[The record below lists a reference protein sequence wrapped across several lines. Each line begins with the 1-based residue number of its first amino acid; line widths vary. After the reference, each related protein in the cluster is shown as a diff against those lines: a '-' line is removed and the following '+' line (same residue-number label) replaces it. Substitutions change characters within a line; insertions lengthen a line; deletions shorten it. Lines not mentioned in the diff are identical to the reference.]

1 MLRGSLDGSRVWG
14 RMDTCVCMAESLH
27 CSFETV
33 TTLLISYTQVQNK
46 KLKINKEMI
55 RQKKSLSN
63 ALAFMILSKG
73 TCVLC
78 CAQSL
83 SHV

>member
-1 MLRGSLDGSRVWG
+1 MLCGSLDGSGVWG

-27 CSFETV
+27 CSLETV

-46 KLKINKEMI
+46 KLNKEMI
-55 RQKKSLSN
+55 RQKKPLSN

-83 SHV
+83 GHV